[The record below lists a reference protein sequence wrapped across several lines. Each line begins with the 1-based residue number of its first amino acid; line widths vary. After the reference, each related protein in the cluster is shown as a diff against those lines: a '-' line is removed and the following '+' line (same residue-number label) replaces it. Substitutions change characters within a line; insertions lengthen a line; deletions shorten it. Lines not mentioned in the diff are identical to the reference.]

1 MKNLWVKFVVLF
13 GVLGANLALHLPAQV
28 LVSPR
33 SAWESF
39 EKKPKFFGGFD
50 SHRSFISNRD
60 VSILGVRAGLEFDR
74 RVRMAVGVYTLQSVF
89 ERQFTVQRPDGLDTI
104 SAKLRYSHLS
114 YILEY
119 VALTSKRWE
128 ISLPLS
134 LGLAEVNFPTAPGF
148 QKRQF
153 MQGSLGMNVQYKIFP
168 FLGLAGGAGYR
179 QILIGNALIEENYN
193 GPTYTFGVKLYLGY
207 LIRKAREW
215 RDIRRAKS

>member
-1 MKNLWVKFVVLF
+1 
-13 GVLGANLALHLPAQV
+13 
-28 LVSPR
+28 
-33 SAWESF
+33 
-39 EKKPKFFGGFD
+39 
-50 SHRSFISNRD
+50 
-60 VSILGVRAGLEFDR
+60 
-74 RVRMAVGVYTLQSVF
+74 VGVYTLQSVF

-193 GPTYTFGVKLYLGY
+193 GPTYTFGVKLYLGWF
-207 LIRKAREW
+207 IRKAREW